1 MSSLVPAGWQ
11 LAPLSDH
18 GSRIRNRNGI
28 GNTNVL
34 TASAKDGLVNQREY
48 FNKSVASADISH
60 YTLLRK
66 GDFAYNKSYSHGYPV
81 GVVRRL
87 ERYDLGVLSPLYICF
102 SIESNECDETYLS
115 YYFDSHRF
123 ERELNS
129 VVQEGARAHGL
140 LNIPVNDFFDREL
153 LLPPLPEQKKIAS
166 ILTSVDKVIENTQI
180 QIDKLQ
186 DLKKATMNEL
196 LTKGIGH
203 TEFKDSEL
211 GRIPKSWYK
220 SNLDEITRTVFSNVD
235 KKSYEDETPVLL
247 CNYMDVYRHLY
258 ITNSIKFMSATA
270 KKREIEKFSLEYDDV
285 MITKDSETPEDIA
298 VPAHVSEELEG
309 VLCGYHLALIRTDK
323 QKLSGGFLCHLLSLN
338 SIQRRFYRLANGSTR
353 FGLTSES
360 INKAEIAI
368 PPLFEQ
374 RKIAS
379 ILTSM
384 DKTIEEHQR
393 KLAQTQS
400 LKKSLM
406 QDLLTGKV
414 RVTVN

>member
-1 MSSLVPAGWQ
+1 MSSAVPKGWQ
-11 LAPLSDH
+11 LTPLSDH
-18 GSRIRNRNGI
+18 ASRIRSKNVI

-34 TASAKDGLVNQREY
+34 TASAVDGLINQRDY
-48 FNKSVASADISH
+48 FNKSVASTDISH

-87 ERYDLGVLSPLYICF
+87 KRYDFGVLSPLYICF
-102 SIESNECDETYLS
+102 SIDSDECDETYLS

-166 ILTSVDKVIENTQI
+166 ILTSVDEVIENTQK

-186 DLKKATMNEL
+186 DLKKASMNEL
-196 LTKGIGH
+196 LTTGIGH

-211 GRIPKSWYK
+211 GRIPKSWEVLPLGQLASVQTGIAK
-220 SNLDEITRTVFSNVD
+220 NSKPI
-235 KKSYEDETPVLL
+235 ED
-247 CNYMDVYRHLY
+247 
-258 ITNSIKFMSATA
+258 S
-270 KKREIEKFSLEYDDV
+270 
-285 MITKDSETPEDIA
+285 IA
-298 VPAHVSEELEG
+298 VPYLRVANVQD
-309 VLCGYHLALIRTDK
+309 GYLD
-323 QKLSGGFLCHLLSLN
+323 
-338 SIQRRFYRLANGSTR
+338 
-353 FGLTSES
+353 LTE
-360 INKAEIAI
+360 
-368 PPLFEQ
+368 
-374 RKIAS
+374 
-379 ILTSM
+379 M
-384 DKTIEEHQR
+384 KTIEIPKSKFNRYLLQNGDVLMNEGGDFDKLGRGTVWRGEITGCVHQNHVFAVR
-393 KLAQTQS
+393 PDQTVLTPEYLKFVAGSEYGKGYFINNSKQSTNLASINSTQLKEMPIPLASLGEQESIVMNLKSIESFVEIRQKKLSQTQS

-414 RVTVN
+414 RVKVN

>member
-1 MSSLVPAGWQ
+1 MSEIVPVGWKVE
-11 LAPLSDH
+11 PLSDH
-18 GSRIRNRNGI
+18 ASRVRSKNDI

-34 TASAKDGLVNQREY
+34 TASAIDGLINQREY
-48 FNKSVASADISH
+48 FNKSVASSDISH
-60 YTLLRK
+60 YTLLRR

-102 SIESNECDETYLS
+102 SLDSDECDETYLS
-115 YYFDSHRF
+115 YYFDSYRF

-166 ILTSVDKVIENTQI
+166 ILTSVDEVIENTQQ

-211 GRIPKSWYK
+211 GRIPKSWEVTTFGNLGKWNGGGTPSKSRADYWNGDIPWVSPK
-220 SNLDEITRTVFSNVD
+220 DMKSDFIDETEDYISISAVKNSSVNLINEGAILIVVRSGILKHTLPVAISNCEVTINQDMKALSVNSNVSNLFVYYFLLSKNHEILRSTLKAGNTVESIDTEVFSEYPIPLPPI
-235 KKSYEDETPVLL
+235 SEQ
-247 CNYMDVYRHLY
+247 
-258 ITNSIKFMSATA
+258 NSIAKIVDSISLRVSA
-270 KKREIEKFSLEYDDV
+270 
-285 MITKDSETPEDIA
+285 
-298 VPAHVSEELEG
+298 
-309 VLCGYHLALIRTDK
+309 
-323 QKLSGGFLCHLLSLN
+323 KLNQLH
-338 SIQRRFYRLANGSTR
+338 
-353 FGLTSES
+353 
-360 INKAEIAI
+360 
-368 PPLFEQ
+368 
-374 RKIAS
+374 
-379 ILTSM
+379 
-384 DKTIEEHQR
+384 
-393 KLAQTQS
+393 QTQS

-414 RVTVN
+414 RVSVH